1 MIIRT
6 NVNLPKTS
14 PTPNVEETKVD
25 EEVIV
30 KPVVKE
36 RKRKSTPVIVE
47 EKIEDEDLS
56 KWLEEHTDD

>member
-36 RKRKSTPVIVE
+36 RKRKSTPVIIE